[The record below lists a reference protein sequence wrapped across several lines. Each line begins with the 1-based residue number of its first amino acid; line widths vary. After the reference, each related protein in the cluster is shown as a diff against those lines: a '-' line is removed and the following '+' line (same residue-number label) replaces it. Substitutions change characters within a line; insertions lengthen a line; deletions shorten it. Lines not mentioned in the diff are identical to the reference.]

1 MAAITLRVYPRG
13 KPIRSLPAQVSLQS
27 SDTTQSLYHQI
38 AKASGYSPQRLRI
51 SLGEDGS
58 QVIENSAKSTL
69 TSMGAVG
76 STDIFVKDLG
86 PQIDWRTV
94 YVVEYLGPL
103 IIHPLIY
110 ALRLTHPT
118 PSQTLTLYMIMAQFL
133 KRELETNSAHYWLL
147 SGAMVA
153 WFVYTPS
160 RDTPESDPS
169 TMLSYVGLALFILG
183 ASLNTHVHLLQ
194 RSFRPAGTTL
204 RRVPSGIGFG
214 WVTCPNYMFET
225 LAWIGVLLVSRSWAV
240 LVFLIVGVAQMK
252 AWATKKEKRYRRE
265 FPVDY
270 VPKKYG
276 IMPGIL

>member
-1 MAAITLRVYPRG
+1 MAAITLHVHPRG

-94 YVVEYLGPL
+94 YVIEYLGPL

-133 KRELETNSAHYWLL
+133 KRELET
-147 SGAMVA
+147 
-153 WFVYTPS
+153 
-160 RDTPESDPS
+160 
-169 TMLSYVGLALFILG
+169 
-183 ASLNTHVHLLQ
+183 